1 MVSFKYSQLL
11 ANHKEPLIAYMY
23 GPMIVM
29 IMANVVMFVWATFN
43 FYQRSVESS
52 KVTNIS
58 RKNQRYYSLQQLH
71 SKFQSNPIRDKHQLQ
86 V

>member
-11 ANHKEPLIAYMY
+11 AHHKEPLIAYMY

-29 IMANVVMFVWATFN
+29 IMANIVMFIWATVS
-43 FYQRSVESS
+43 FYRRSVESS

-58 RKNQRYYSLQQLH
+58 RKNQRYYFAYQLH
-71 SKFQSNPIRDKHQLQ
+71 SEFQSNHILVNSLLQ
-86 V
+86 I